1 MKLNKL
7 LLLPLAITIIVGCE
21 KEVIKEVEV
30 EKIVE
35 KEVIKEV
42 IKEVTKTVT
51 NTVTNTVNIN
61 FPPQEFE
68 FTRLGKSTVFFTGQ
82 TTRLKQADALKSA
95 MSDTSS
101 TEAGMLN
108 MFDNG
113 QGFSDA
119 SINSETKMVGNKTAA
134 KSANKAVNK
143 AKFDGWI
150 KEFVDNVIPSVV
162 ANTNAAAGQAGLIS
176 DAGGRQGVKVNGKG
190 HEMNQIFSKSL
201 IGAFNLDQII
211 NEGGYLSKS
220 KLDPANEDNT
230 NGKFYYTGTDGTP
243 SANNITKME
252 HYWDEGFGYLYGQDN
267 QYKPELGKGSLLNYY
282 LKKVNGS
289 EDVGIAKKIYDAFIL
304 GRAAIVSKNYTL
316 RDEQAKIIKI
326 ELSKVVG
333 YKAMSY
339 LTDAADHKKSGEMA
353 ALFHALSEGYGFIF
367 SLQFT
372 QDSDGKPYMSYEDV
386 NKLLVRL
393 DKDNGFWS
401 RTEVELDAMAAE
413 IKTATGL

>member
-7 LLLPLAITIIVGCE
+7 LLFPLAVTIMVGCE

-30 EKIVE
+30 EKIVTETVSVEVE
-35 KEVIKEV
+35 KI
-42 IKEVTKTVT
+42 VT

-61 FPPQEFE
+61 FPPPEFE
-68 FTRLGKSTVFFTGQ
+68 FTRNGLSTVFYTGQ

-95 MSDTSS
+95 MNDTSS
-101 TEAGMLN
+101 TEAGILS
-108 MFDNG
+108 MFDDG
-113 QGFSDA
+113 SGFSDT
-119 SINSETKMVGNKTAA
+119 SLNGTKMVGNKTAA

-162 ANTNAAAGQAGLIS
+162 SSTDAAAGQAGLVS
-176 DAGGRQGVKVNGKG
+176 DAGGRQNVKVNAKG

-211 NEGGYLSKS
+211 NEGGYLSKT
-220 KLDPANEDNT
+220 KLDPVNEDNT
-230 NGKFYYTGTDGTP
+230 NGVFGYTGTDGTP
-243 SANNITKME
+243 AAPNVTNME

-267 QYKPELGKGSLLNYY
+267 QYAPELGKGSLLNYY
-282 LKKVNGS
+282 LKKVNEK
-289 EDVGIAKKIYDAFIL
+289 EDIGIAKKIYDAFIL

-333 YKAMSY
+333 YKAISY
-339 LTDAADHKKSGEMA
+339 LTSAGDYKTSGKNAAA
-353 ALFHALSEGYGFIF
+353 FHALSEGYGFIF

-372 QDSDGKPYMSYEDV
+372 QDSDGKPYMSHEEV
-386 NKLLVRL
+386 NKLLERL

-401 RTEVELDAMAAE
+401 RTQAELDAMAAE